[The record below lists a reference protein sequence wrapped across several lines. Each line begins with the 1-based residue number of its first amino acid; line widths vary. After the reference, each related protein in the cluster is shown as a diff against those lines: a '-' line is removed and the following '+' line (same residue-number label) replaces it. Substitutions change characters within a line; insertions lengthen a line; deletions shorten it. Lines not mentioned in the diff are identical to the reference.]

1 MPYLQ
6 RQNPNKG
13 ICKNGAIIFPSLL
26 PQVQKG
32 NNDKRQT
39 TKYNRYQWVPERNRA
54 AEGGFRKAKLL
65 RASRLDAEP
74 ITCEKS

>member
-26 PQVQKG
+26 PQMQKG

-39 TKYNRYQWVPERNRA
+39 AKYNRYQ
-54 AEGGFRKAKLL
+54 

-74 ITCEKS
+74 ITYEKS